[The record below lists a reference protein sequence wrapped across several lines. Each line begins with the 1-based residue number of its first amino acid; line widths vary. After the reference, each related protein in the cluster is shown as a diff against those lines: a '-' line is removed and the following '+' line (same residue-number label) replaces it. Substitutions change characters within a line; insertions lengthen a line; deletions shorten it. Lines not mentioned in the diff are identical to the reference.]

1 MQIIFKLAF
10 SLAVF
15 LLASCSSQITT
26 TAERDYVKAVNGP
39 KLQVPAPL
47 SSTEINHYYDLPEPA
62 TPYSKVSIEP
72 PGINNHV

>member
-10 SLAVF
+10 PMAVF

-39 KLQVPAPL
+39 KLQVLAPL
-47 SSTEINHYYDLPEPA
+47 SNTEINHYYDLPEPA

-72 PGINNHV
+72 PGINDHM